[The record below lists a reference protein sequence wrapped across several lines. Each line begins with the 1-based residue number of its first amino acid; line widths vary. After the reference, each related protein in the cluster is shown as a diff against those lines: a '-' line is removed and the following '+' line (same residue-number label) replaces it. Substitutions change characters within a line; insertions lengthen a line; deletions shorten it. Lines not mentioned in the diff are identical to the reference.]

1 MEQMLAN
8 VKCMVLGTKILLSYS
23 GFEIF
28 CIKAD
33 LWEISEGIKTNFK
46 RNCSSE

>member
-1 MEQMLAN
+1 MLVN
-8 VKCMVLGTKILLSYS
+8 VKRTVVCTKILLSYS

-28 CIKAD
+28 CIKAA
-33 LWEISEGIKTNFK
+33 LWEIGEGIKINCK